1 MTYYLMFM
9 GIAKCDDVENKW
21 EKALVCKITFTTH
34 ISVFFYVAE

>member
-21 EKALVCKITFTTH
+21 EKAQVTQNCSLITFTSL
-34 ISVFFYVAE
+34 ILV